1 MYHKLIRELTEE
13 QLKTLYNAY
22 KGDRRINNGIH
33 AGGLLILM
41 EIFVNQATSEN
52 TRRKRAQ
59 VLARCYRFFAKM
71 GNDPIKIINW
81 SHYVS
86 DLDGAYHKR
95 WSHWT
100 HRTTLNSF
108 LRFCG
113 ANFRLLPDEYVI
125 QFDVTA
131 KARKFDL

>member
-1 MYHKLIRELTEE
+1 MYLKLIRELTEE

-22 KGDRRINNGIH
+22 KGDRRINGEIH

-41 EIFVNQATSEN
+41 EIFVNQATNEN

-59 VLARCYRFFAKM
+59 VLARCYRFFAKR
-71 GNDPIKIINW
+71 GDNPIKTLNW

-86 DLDGAYHKR
+86 DLDGAYRKR

-113 ANFRLLPDEYVI
+113 ADFRLLPDEYVI
-125 QFDVTA
+125 KFNVTV
-131 KARKFDL
+131 KPLKFDL